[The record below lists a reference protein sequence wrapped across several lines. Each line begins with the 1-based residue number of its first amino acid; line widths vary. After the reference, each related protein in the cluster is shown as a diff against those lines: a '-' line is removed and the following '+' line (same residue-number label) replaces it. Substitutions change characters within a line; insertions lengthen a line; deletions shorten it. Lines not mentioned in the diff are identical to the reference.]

1 MKIREFPKRR
11 IKEKLFLRDEEAMI
25 FHGGIKMQGEEVEL
39 ASKEIKSRKKKKA
52 QNQMEQKEKDRA
64 RDLEIS

>member
-1 MKIREFPKRR
+1 MGLMKIREFPKRR

-25 FHGGIKMQGEEVEL
+25 FHGGTKMQGEEVEL

-52 QNQMEQKEKDRA
+52 
-64 RDLEIS
+64 